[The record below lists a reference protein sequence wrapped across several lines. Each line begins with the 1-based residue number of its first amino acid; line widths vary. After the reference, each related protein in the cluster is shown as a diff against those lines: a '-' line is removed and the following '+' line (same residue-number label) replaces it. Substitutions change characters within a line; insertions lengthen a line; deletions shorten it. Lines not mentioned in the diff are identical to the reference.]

1 MHLIIKTI
9 GVFILIGG
17 LFSGCATLSPG
28 LYPISVDNNQVLK
41 QFYGKKVM
49 LTKLELAV
57 PYDSMC
63 RAFGPIQF
71 KEELTI
77 AQFIQQAFNDEFKV
91 ANIFSDREGIRL
103 TGTVDD
109 IGFSSMEAWWDIA
122 ITLRSISGRTIHAK
136 NRYDFESHY
145 NPEIA
150 CHDTARTLGPAVQAL
165 IHKIITD
172 PGFALLLE

>member
-1 MHLIIKTI
+1 MKRISGMIVCVL
-9 GVFILIGG
+9 V
-17 LFSGCATLSPG
+17 SGCFALSPG
-28 LYPISVDNNQVLK
+28 LYPVSVNNNQVLK

-91 ANIFSDREGIRL
+91 ANIFSEEGIHL
-103 TGTVDD
+103 TGTVDK
-109 IGFSSMEAWWDIA
+109 ITFSSVKGWWDIA
-122 ITLRSISGRTIHAK
+122 ITLHSTNGRTVHAE
-136 NRYDFESHY
+136 NRYHFGRGFFDPTVCYLAARDF
-145 NPEIA
+145 
-150 CHDTARTLGPAVQAL
+150 GPSVQAL
-165 IHKIITD
+165 IHKTITD
-172 PGFALLLE
+172 PEFGLLLE